1 MKNFL
6 NEKEKLVDDL
16 NTKISEKNQEI
27 IKITSENEEIVDQ
40 MNTLKRNIENIQND
54 NNANE
59 QLLSQIKEKDKI
71 ISSLNI
77 KMSEVV
83 AEKEKFENQIK
94 LIENDRG
101 SCYEISKNSEKKLKD
116 DLIKL
121 RGVIDA
127 KRGEIQELNDLV
139 EKLKNENENYRSQI
153 KS

>member
-1 MKNFL
+1 
-6 NEKEKLVDDL
+6 
-16 NTKISEKNQEI
+16 
-27 IKITSENEEIVDQ
+27 
-40 MNTLKRNIENIQND
+40 
-54 NNANE
+54 
-59 QLLSQIKEKDKI
+59 
-71 ISSLNI
+71 
-77 KMSEVV
+77 MSEVV

-153 KS
+153 KSSESNQLSNELFLKQIQDMQQSFNERENELLKENLLPSSLIYLFDEDILPINFIFFFH